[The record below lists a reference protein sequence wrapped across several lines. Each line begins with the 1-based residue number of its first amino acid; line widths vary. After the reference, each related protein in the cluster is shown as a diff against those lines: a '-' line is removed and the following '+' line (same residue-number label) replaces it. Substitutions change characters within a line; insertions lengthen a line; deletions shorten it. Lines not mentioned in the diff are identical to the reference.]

1 MADHDPGI
9 AALVAVR
16 AAIKEL
22 ETALSN
28 PAIEKNGDAVV
39 CIAQGRLMCA
49 LESSKEALS
58 SLEDML

>member
-1 MADHDPGI
+1 MVDHSI

-39 CIAQGRLMCA
+39 CIAL
-49 LESSKEALS
+49 
-58 SLEDML
+58 